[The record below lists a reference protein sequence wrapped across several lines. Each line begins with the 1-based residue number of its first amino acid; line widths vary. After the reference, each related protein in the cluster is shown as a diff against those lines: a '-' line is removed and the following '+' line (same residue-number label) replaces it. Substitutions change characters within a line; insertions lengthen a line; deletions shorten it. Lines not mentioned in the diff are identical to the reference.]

1 MTSTLVVAALAVG
14 ALAYV
19 ALPLRGGPRRETLG
33 PPTSAEQAGSRKR
46 AALVAIIDL
55 EEERDVGK
63 LSSRDFD
70 ELRGE
75 YEAEAV
81 AALRELDALAD
92 STWDDER
99 LELEIAKV
107 REQLKCPTCGAP
119 RTPGGACA
127 TCGA

>member
-1 MTSTLVVAALAVG
+1 MIPALVVAALAS
-14 ALAYV
+14 V
-19 ALPLRGGPRRETLG
+19 ALLYVVLPLGRDARRE
-33 PPTSAEQAGSRKR
+33 PAEVPTPADEAAARKR

-55 EEERDVGK
+55 ENERDVGK
-63 LSSRDFD
+63 LSRDDF
-70 ELRGE
+70 EKLRTE

-81 AALRELDALAD
+81 AAVRELDALTED
-92 STWDDER
+92 STWDDD
-99 LELEIAKV
+99 LEIEIARI